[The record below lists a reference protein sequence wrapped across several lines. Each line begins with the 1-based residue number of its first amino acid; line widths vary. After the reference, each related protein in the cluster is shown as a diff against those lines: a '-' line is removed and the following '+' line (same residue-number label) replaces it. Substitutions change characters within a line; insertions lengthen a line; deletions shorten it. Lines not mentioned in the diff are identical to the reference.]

1 MSADLTASAGT
12 AIGGGAEQR
21 LIDDRDVSVET
32 FVQTNADYYTPVFE
46 KIQRGELPRW
56 QLNIWGLLVPWL
68 WSAWRGV
75 WLMFWISLALDV
87 FAIVCLMQVVKF
99 TPLLAEAE
107 ANADN
112 VTLIERYG
120 RWIQNFGTV
129 GVIALIAGRLWMGS
143 SANRWYYSQYSRWRT
158 EQTLPSGIDTKRV
171 IIGLLIIAIV
181 APLTTYRAT
190 QQRLDERAC
199 LNQIRAGE
207 TVEALATQYGV
218 ANVAELLPVLTAR
231 NEKLSSEFAR
241 LDAISD
247 RTDAQNALR
256 SETRSELRQS
266 GRDIETVEEYAA
278 ITGQDTFDCLFI
290 DDFPTIARIAPPE
303 DVVYRAVPDEEAI
316 AEGREGATKVLR
328 IVKDPVEGRVVN
340 IFTYS
345 AESIDKSINY
355 LRANFASIFDAVTN
369 VLRQALIRVE
379 VAFMQTPWPVVAFL
393 FIVLSWAF
401 TGLGTT
407 IFVASSLA
415 FLAVFELWQVAMQT
429 MALVVVA
436 TAICI
441 LVGLPVGVWMAKNKI
456 ARFITEPILDVM
468 QTIPSLSYLVPA
480 VAFFGISQPPAV
492 IATVIFAIP
501 PMVKLTAL
509 GIRQVP
515 ESTKEAALAFGASE
529 RQLLRKVELP
539 MAIPSIMAGLN
550 QTIMLA
556 LSMATISA
564 FIGAEGLGALVTA
577 SLGDA
582 QAGKGLLAGLAIA
595 LVAMMIDRIL
605 KGIRASFSRI

>member
-1 MSADLTASAGT
+1 MSVHAGS
-12 AIGGGAEQR
+12 GAEQR
-21 LIDDRDVSVET
+21 QIDDRDVSIET
-32 FVQTNADYYTPVFE
+32 FVETKANYYAPVFE

-56 QLNIWGLLVPWL
+56 HMNLWGLLVPWL
-68 WSAWRGV
+68 WAAWRGV
-75 WLMFWISLALDV
+75 WLMFWIALAIDV
-87 FAIVCLMQVVKF
+87 LAIVCLMQVVKF
-99 TPLLAEAE
+99 TPLLADAQIN
-107 ANADN
+107 AADN
-112 VTLIERYG
+112 VTLIDRYS
-120 RWIQNFGTV
+120 RWISNFGTA
-129 GVIALIAGRLWMGS
+129 GVVILVAGRLWMGS
-143 SANRWYYSQYSRWRT
+143 SANRWYYGQYSRWRT
-158 EQTLPSGIDTKRV
+158 QQSLPRGVNTRRAILGLV
-171 IIGLLIIAIV
+171 IISLV

-207 TVEALATQYGV
+207 TVEHLLRQYGASDV
-218 ANVAELLPVLTAR
+218 SDLLPTLVSKNDEITAR
-231 NEKLSSEFAR
+231 FSQI
-241 LDAISD
+241 DAIAD
-247 RTDAQNALR
+247 RTAEQNAERSALR
-256 SETRSELRQS
+256 KEVRDS
-266 GRDIETVEEYAA
+266 GREVDTVEAYNA
-278 ITGQDTFDCLFI
+278 ITVRDNFDCLFI
-290 DDFPTIARIAPPE
+290 DDFPTLARIDPPE
-303 DVVYRAVPDEEAI
+303 DVVFRSVPDEEAI
-316 AEGREGATKVLR
+316 AAGREGATKVLR
-328 IVKDPVEGRVVN
+328 IVKDPVDGRVVN

-345 AESIDKSINY
+345 SESIDKSINY
-355 LRANFASIFDAVTN
+355 LRANFAGIFDAVTS
-369 VLRQALIRVE
+369 VLRQSLIRVE

-401 TGLGTT
+401 TGPGTT
-407 IFVASSLA
+407 IFVASSLG

-429 MALVVVA
+429 MSLVVVA

-441 LVGLPVGVWMAKNKI
+441 LVGLPVGVWMAKNKA